1 MSESAAIVCRTRSAS
16 AFVRVAAIRFRVA
29 ARAVTM
35 GQGASL
41 ACPFGDGVRA
51 SRASA

>member
-1 MSESAAIVCRTRSAS
+1 MSESEAIVCRTRSAS
-16 AFVRVAAIRFRVA
+16 ALVRVAAIRFSVA
-29 ARAVTM
+29 ARAMTT
-35 GQGASL
+35 GHGASL